1 MGLFS
6 WFEKRREWKKR
17 LRDLNDRGVKI
28 ERGFRGE
35 GVEYMVGN
43 KSLEMDFTWCNGD
56 RLYTETI
63 SKWNDGQRLT
73 LDEKKTV
80 FVDTL
85 DYLGGPYRKTIVV
98 INTDDESCR
107 LWKELS
113 DKHSESIEKIEYWS
127 NEQQRQ
133 FERNMYIEILN
144 SKASLEI
151 EGKPIKTV
159 DQLDRVL
166 EDLANAKNK

>member
-1 MGLFS
+1 MGFFS
-6 WFEKRREWKKR
+6 WLKKRAEWKDR
-17 LRDLNDRGVKI
+17 LRDLQDKEVKI

-35 GVEYMVGN
+35 GIKYEVGN
-43 KSLEMDFTWCNGD
+43 KSLEMDFAWGNGD

-63 SKWNDGQRLT
+63 AEWNDGRRLT
-73 LDEKKTV
+73 IEEKKSV

-85 DYLGGPYRKTIVV
+85 NFLGGPYRKTIVV
-98 INTDDESCR
+98 INTDDEACP

-113 DKHSESIEKIEYWS
+113 DQHSEAVEKVEYWC

-144 SKASLEI
+144 SQASLEI
-151 EGKPIKTV
+151 EGTPIKTEE
-159 DQLDRVL
+159 QLDKVL
-166 EDLANAKNK
+166 NRTHTKK